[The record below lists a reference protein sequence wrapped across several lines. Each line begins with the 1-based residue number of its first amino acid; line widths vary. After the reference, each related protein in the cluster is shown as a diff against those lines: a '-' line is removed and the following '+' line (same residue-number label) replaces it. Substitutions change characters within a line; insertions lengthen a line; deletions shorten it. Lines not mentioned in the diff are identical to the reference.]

1 MAKRKSS
8 LGRATRASTISDV
21 SIGIVGTGAFAT
33 ALASLVAAQ
42 NKTAV
47 LYTKNK
53 ETCNEINRHHRN
65 SKRLPGVSLAKR
77 VAATGDPAELTRL
90 CSLIV
95 LSVPTTMVEEALD
108 HLAEHLTK
116 DHTVVHAVGGL
127 VGGQRRVSQVIDEK
141 TPWVKVAALAGPALP
156 RELCAR
162 RSSALVIA
170 SKDDEVLERVKLAL
184 QYPPTLRL
192 YKSTDLLGV
201 ELASAIA
208 SALTVVMGVA
218 DGFGVGDGPRTVLI
232 TRAIAEG
239 ARIGS
244 ANGGRERTFFGMA
257 GLGNLLIRTS
267 TQARNHAVD
276 YKFGHAV
283 GSGERPDRPDTEGS
297 RSLATIARLAELLDV
312 DAPICTMIA
321 KVVSGESTV
330 ELAAD
335 RLAAWET
342 DLE

>member
-1 MAKRKSS
+1 M
-8 LGRATRASTISDV
+8 

-42 NKTAV
+42 SKTAV
-47 LYTKNK
+47 LYTKNE
-53 ETCNEINRHHRN
+53 ETCDEINRFHRN

-90 CSLIV
+90 CSIIV
-95 LSVPTTMVEEALD
+95 LSIPTTKVEEAID
-108 HLAEHLTK
+108 HLAGHLTA

-141 TPWVKVAALAGPALP
+141 VPWVKVAALAGPALP

-170 SKDDEVLERVKLAL
+170 SKDEDVLERVKLAL
-184 QYPPTLRL
+184 QFPPTLRL

-239 ARIGS
+239 ARIGA

-257 GLGNLLIRTS
+257 GLGNLLIRSS
-267 TQARNHAVD
+267 TQARNHAAD
-276 YKFGHAV
+276 YTFGLAI
-283 GSGERPDRPDTEGS
+283 GRGEKPPRPETEGS
-297 RSLATIARLAELLDV
+297 RSLATVSRLAKLLDV

-321 KVVSGESTV
+321 AVVAGESSV

-335 RLAAWET
+335 RLERWET
-342 DLE
+342 DIE